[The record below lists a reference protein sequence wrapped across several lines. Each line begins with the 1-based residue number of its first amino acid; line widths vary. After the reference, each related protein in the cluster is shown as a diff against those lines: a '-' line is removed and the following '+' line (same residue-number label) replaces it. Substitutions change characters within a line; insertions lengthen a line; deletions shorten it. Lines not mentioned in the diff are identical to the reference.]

1 MLQFRAGFAI
11 CALLLDAIGIYGIV
25 EYSVRQR
32 KHEMGIHM
40 VLGASSGSV
49 VRLVLQRDTLPVAA
63 GVMVGLPVAL
73 AASGV
78 LRAILFGISSR
89 DVTAFAG
96 VTMALADY
104 RARSELASCAQSS
117 KDRPDC
123 CSAPRIAM
131 WSSSTLCSFT

>member
-1 MLQFRAGFAI
+1 VLQFRAGFAI

-63 GVMVGLPVAL
+63 GVMVGLPVAAGVMVGLPVAL

-96 VTMALADY
+96 VTMALLIIALGASLLPAR
-104 RARSELASCAQSS
+104 RAAKIDPIVALRRE
-117 KDRPDC
+117 
-123 CSAPRIAM
+123 
-131 WSSSTLCSFT
+131 